1 MESERTKNLLY
12 SCAAHFE
19 TQPGIFPD
27 VSQGGSQAEPP
38 NMSLDVP
45 QGVSGFL
52 AWLMLW
58 IRFCVLRSHCC
69 SRPFPTCPSEPNRSR
84 RRIRRHFSGRN
95 ITPVRNNRPYFSF
108 GRRGLSPTQ
117 FMERLVQLS
126 GRGRVS
132 VYRIR
137 YWRKTV
143 KGKAAPLGTGHEYWR
158 DPLGRIGMRMGKLL
172 CGVWYAHLW
181 PGWQLLFPN

>member
-1 MESERTKNLLY
+1 MEFDAGQEPHNI
-12 SCAAHFE
+12 CAG
-19 TQPGIFPD
+19 QLSI
-27 VSQGGSQAEPP
+27 PP
-38 NMSLDVP
+38 RAP

-52 AWLMLW
+52 AWLMFWL
-58 IRFCVLRSHCC
+58 RLCVERSHRR
-69 SRPFPTCPSEPNRSR
+69 SGLASGQASTRPYEPNRFWR
-84 RRIRRHFSGRN
+84 RRGQRDI
-95 ITPVRNNRPYFSF
+95 IPVRNNRPFYIFTRP
-108 GRRGLSPTQ
+108 GMHMGMRANLSPTQ
-117 FMERLVQLS
+117 FMERLVALS

-132 VYRIR
+132 VYRMR